1 MSERIMTKDQKAT
14 IPCRNCWHP
23 EADHRGSS
31 GPWSDGRYH
40 HGECTHGCETVP
52 HMGELYRFGGCD
64 CSDYQPLHWLSRAIR
79 AITKKERP

>member
-1 MSERIMTKDQKAT
+1 MSDP
-14 IPCRNCWHP
+14 IPCRNCGHP
-23 EADHRGSS
+23 EADHRGCS

-40 HGECTHGCETVP
+40 HGECIHGCETVP

-64 CSDYQPLHWLSRAIR
+64 CSDYQPLRWLSRTIR